1 MGIAIDQCRELFKE
15 WASEKHYLLEQEKSG
30 LYKNAFTES
39 AWQAWQAGIIA
50 WGYWLD
56 DDWLT
61 EKKEKLNERV
71 SEVKPRKRKVS
82 PV

>member
-1 MGIAIDQCRELFKE
+1 MELAIDQCRELFKE
-15 WASEKHYLLEQEKSG
+15 WANEKHYLLEQEKSG

-50 WGYWLD
+50 WGYWLNGFI
-56 DDWLT
+56 

-71 SEVKPRKRKVS
+71 SKVKPRKRKVS
-82 PV
+82 SV